1 MDFNGFANS
10 DFDFFKKKDKMS
22 KVDYEEGRKNLKT
35 HFRGLCYEIQK
46 LYYKEH
52 SVPFY
57 IEKEF
62 QNFSKR
68 STSINAMH
76 DVENSPIKLNLLLN
90 EEGIYN
96 IIELSNEIPVI
107 DILSNKKKDIISFI
121 TSSRNRFI
129 KADLNLKS
137 KNKNIIKLNSYEM
150 SDKNFDNLCANLS
163 ESIKNG
169 KEVSSHIGYFYSK
182 SECVKQGK
190 DFLNTAYGSVLELL
204 KFSNKL
210 E

>member
-76 DVENSPIKLNLLLN
+76 NVENSSTKLNLLLN

-96 IIELSNEIPVI
+96 IIEFSNETLVI
-107 DILSNKKKDIISFI
+107 NILNEKRKDIIGFI
-121 TSSRNRFI
+121 TGSRNRLI
-129 KADLNLKS
+129 NADLNLKS
-137 KNKNIIKLNSYEM
+137 KNKSIIKLNSYEM
-150 SDKNFDNLCANLS
+150 SDKNFDNLYTNLS

-169 KEVSSHIGYFYSK
+169 KEVSFYIGYFYSK

-190 DFLNTAYGSVLELL
+190 DFLNTAYNSVLELL